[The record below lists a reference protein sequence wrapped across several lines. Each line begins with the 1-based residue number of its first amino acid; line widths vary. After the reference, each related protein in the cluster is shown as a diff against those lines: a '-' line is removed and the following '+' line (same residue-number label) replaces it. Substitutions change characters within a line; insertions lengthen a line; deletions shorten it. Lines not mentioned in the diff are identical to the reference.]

1 MLDDALRT
9 AREALD
15 DIGKAKHLYH
25 EFLDD
30 VRQQRSRLEQQEHE
44 LRKTADGVVKDILD
58 PAEASLAEILE
69 IKQSLQNALSQP
81 EKAGSPTLV
90 ATTARL
96 QAELE
101 MGKERI
107 KRLQREKEDAEAR
120 HASALQRQDQRARQA
135 AENIQA
141 RHAMDEDELAGLR
154 SDLEA
159 LREEIRLVRTDRDRF
174 RTLLGSNR
182 AATEDESG

>member
-1 MLDDALRT
+1 MD
-9 AREALD
+9 
-15 DIGKAKHLYH
+15 
-25 EFLDD
+25 
-30 VRQQRSRLEQQEHE
+30 
-44 LRKTADGVVKDILD
+44 
-58 PAEASLAEILE
+58 
-69 IKQSLQNALSQP
+69 
-81 EKAGSPTLV
+81 
-90 ATTARL
+90 
-96 QAELE
+96 
-101 MGKERI
+101 KERI
-107 KRLQREKEDAEAR
+107 KRLQREKEDAESR